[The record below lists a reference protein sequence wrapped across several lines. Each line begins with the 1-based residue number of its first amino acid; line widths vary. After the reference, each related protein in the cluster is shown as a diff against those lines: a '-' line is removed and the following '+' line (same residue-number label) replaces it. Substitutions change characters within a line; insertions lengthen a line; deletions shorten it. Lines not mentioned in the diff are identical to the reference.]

1 MQENKMTVQWF
12 PGHMAR
18 ALREI
23 GHTLK
28 HVDLV
33 IETCDARIPE
43 SSRNPKLRSLL
54 NNKPLILVLNKSD
67 LADPDITRQWIDAF
81 SRSGFSAIACDS
93 LRRTGIKPLINRIHE
108 AARDKQARAQ
118 KRGRRFRPIRVLVV
132 GIPNTG
138 KSALINAISRRKAA
152 RTADTPGVT
161 RQLNWI
167 RTDGTIELMDS
178 PGVLWPRIEEDLHR
192 LHLAA
197 TGAIRDTLLPIE
209 EIAGQTFQELL
220 KCYPNHIHARYT
232 IDSVD
237 DDPWVLLEKAARSR
251 GCLMSGGRADITR
264 FSVLFLDEF
273 RGGKIGRLSL
283 EKPNPND

>member
-1 MQENKMTVQWF
+1 MTVQWF
-12 PGHMAR
+12 PGHMAK

-28 HVDLV
+28 HVDV
-33 IETCDARIPE
+33 VVETCDARIPE
-43 SSRNPKLRSLL
+43 SSRNPKLGSLL

-67 LADPDITRQWIDAF
+67 LADPNITREWIDVF
-81 SRSGFSAIACDS
+81 RRSGVSAIACDS
-93 LRRTGIKPLINRIHE
+93 LRRTGIRQLISRVHE

-118 KRGRRFRPIRVLVV
+118 KRGRQFRPVRVLVV

-167 RTDGTIELMDS
+167 RTDGTLELMDS
-178 PGVLWPRIEEDLHR
+178 PGVLWPRIEGDSHR

-209 EIAGQTFQELL
+209 EIAGQTLRALL
-220 KCYPNHIHARYT
+220 VLYPDHIHARYT
-232 IDSVD
+232 IEKND
-237 DDPWVLLEKAARSR
+237 DDPWILLEKAARSR

-283 EKPNPND
+283 EKPDLRH